1 MNTITL
7 ACIFVL
13 ERRRRTAPP
22 YNKKIKRK
30 VQNIDQNTETSL
42 TEVENTGKTGDPSK
56 KKLEKTPET
65 MQPREGQ

>member
-22 YNKKIKRK
+22 YNKKIKRRENCK
-30 VQNIDQNTETSL
+30 NPLASL
-42 TEVENTGKTGDPSK
+42 GCFQIPTYNFYSV
-56 KKLEKTPET
+56 KLPPTN
-65 MQPREGQ
+65 